1 MRLNRTSGTLTG
13 GKRGT
18 GTDCEGERGWAENGW
33 RAAVGLGHDTE
44 GKRVS
49 AGQITEKIMVALTGR
64 CTTGTGFVIRAVREG
79 QNR

>member
-49 AGQITEKIMVALTGR
+49 AGQITEKIMVALTG
-64 CTTGTGFVIRAVREG
+64 
-79 QNR
+79 